1 MLSSSGGG
9 REARA
14 ATIYRA
20 TRRREADINRD
31 LESPN
36 DQSLADH
43 QQRALLTHTDT
54 HTHTHPNRNATMV
67 TFSKKTLC
75 LALCALAAGN
85 AMADD
90 WWGNEWWGNSA
101 SVSSKGSGSDAYA
114 DAGHWPYNSAEA
126 ASGTA
131 SAASALAT
139 DKVQGSNTIAGSGAL
154 AEGVGHGAESKAD
167 VDGVEVYA
175 STGNYHGGTDSYS
188 DSDSYAY
195 WNVPY
200 EHERYTGANGDAD
213 FYADGY
219 GEDIVGA
226 MGGEASVAIAEESVD
241 KWYRPIGGAAGLAV
255 SRSKGRQ
262 GKDSWYSREALM
274 ELDGFLDHATTGEFL
289 TGAAVSVGA
298 GIGLSNALD

>member
-1 MLSSSGGG
+1 
-9 REARA
+9 
-14 ATIYRA
+14 
-20 TRRREADINRD
+20 
-31 LESPN
+31 
-36 DQSLADH
+36 
-43 QQRALLTHTDT
+43 
-54 HTHTHPNRNATMV
+54 MV

-85 AMADD
+85 AMAED
-90 WWGNEWWGNSA
+90 WWYGNHA
-101 SVSSKGSGSDAYA
+101 SVSGKGDGASAYA
-114 DAGHWPYNSAEA
+114 DAGHHKGDEA
-126 ASGTA
+126 FAAAGTA

-139 DKVQGSNTIAGSGAL
+139 DKVQGSNAIGGAGTL

-188 DSDSYAY
+188 DADADAY
-195 WNVPY
+195 FNY
-200 EHERYTGANGDAD
+200 DGYTNANGDAD

-298 GIGLSNALD
+298 GIGLAGALP